1 MNEKMRKLTTQEAK
15 ILEVL
20 CHPNIVRFREVYRNK
35 RGMLNIVMDYC
46 DNGTLECHLNKMRQK
61 NKETGQLKY
70 LSEETVLN
78 NFT

>member
-1 MNEKMRKLTTQEAK
+1 M

-20 CHPNIVRFREVYRNK
+20 SHPNVVRFREVYRNK

-46 DNGTLECHLNKMRQK
+46 DNGTLEQHLKKRRQK
-61 NKETGQLKY
+61 SEELGQPQY
-70 LSEETVLN
+70 LSEETILN